1 MIYYVNQ
8 AMLHDGDGSLGTPF
22 RRISE
27 AAKIAKPGDE
37 VLVFPGVYREY
48 VNPERGGTEDAPILY
63 RSIEPL
69 GAVICGAER
78 IIRIRRR
85 FSATGTLRRR
95 CATRVRCI

>member
-37 VLVFPGVYREY
+37 VLEIGRASCRE
-48 VNPERGGTEDAPILY
+48 
-63 RSIEPL
+63 
-69 GAVICGAER
+69 
-78 IIRIRRR
+78 
-85 FSATGTLRRR
+85 
-95 CATRVRCI
+95 RV

>member
-69 GAVICGAER
+69 QSASRGGRPIRARCG
-78 IIRIRRR
+78 
-85 FSATGTLRRR
+85 R
-95 CATRVRCI
+95 CA